1 MRVGLCNWKLVISNA
16 SAATTYKP
24 NFNSPAPETNILS
37 SAGSMGP
44 SNWTR
49 LQTFKPHHASSQHKV
64 AATIFIRE
72 TMPHISLHRVDSP
85 AEDFHDLL
93 KNIKAR
99 RVTEIRNVWQ
109 VAQIASHAVLP
120 CRGPKEGESGA
131 LCCYTPGLH
140 HERRR
145 RLQVF
150 RKVGLLHTNVAA

>member
-1 MRVGLCNWKLVISNA
+1 MACAIGNGHFQCKCCHYLQAKFQFPSSRA
-16 SAATTYKP
+16 
-24 NFNSPAPETNILS
+24 NIMS
-37 SAGSMGP
+37 SAGGMAP

-99 RVTEIRNVWQ
+99 KATKLEKYVKRNKLRAMMYCLAEAKRGAKQSLFAVTPQ
-109 VAQIASHAVLP
+109 ASIMHD
-120 CRGPKEGESGA
+120 GA
-131 LCCYTPGLH
+131 DS
-140 HERRR
+140 E
-145 RLQVF
+145 
-150 RKVGLLHTNVAA
+150 